1 MPENINMHLVH
12 AQGETLLAAADTNLV
27 GTELR
32 EGVLHLK
39 IISDFYG
46 DVSVSEETFL
56 SSMRM
61 CTIANLV
68 GKNVVRIAIR
78 EGYVDEENV
87 IHIQGVPHAQF
98 AVMQD

>member
-1 MPENINMHLVH
+1 MPENINMNLVH
-12 AQGETLLAAADTNLV
+12 SQGETLLAAADARLV

-39 IISDFYG
+39 VISEFYG
-46 DVSVSEETFL
+46 SVSVSEETFL
-56 SSMRM
+56 SSMKM

-68 GKNVVRIAIR
+68 GERVVKIAIM

-87 IHIQGVPHAQF
+87 IYIQGVPHAQF